1 MATMGKIISESPYF
15 APPDRGPPAP
25 ARRSGRREAKAIE
38 EPDAIERTGG
48 RADAAATSSWEAG
61 RSEAAGQE
69 LMAMKTKRH
78 SKSLGRAKAQPM
90 NALKALAKEAKEV
103 STRPSRAEPKRRG
116 SPR

>member
-1 MATMGKIISESPYF
+1 
-15 APPDRGPPAP
+15 
-25 ARRSGRREAKAIE
+25 
-38 EPDAIERTGG
+38 
-48 RADAAATSSWEAG
+48 
-61 RSEAAGQE
+61 
-69 LMAMKTKRH
+69 MAMKTKRH